1 VRSSVRIHRR
11 STGLI
16 VARFLAFS
24 ALATLGACA
33 HGSLQRDVTTV
44 DDLLRPRA
52 GVIVPSRSAF
62 GQTADGDTVTRL
74 LTQPLTPESAVRI
87 SLIAHPALRA
97 TYAELGLARAD
108 VVQAALL
115 ANPVISFDR
124 FTTGRFQEFG
134 IAQSFIDL
142 LSQPMRRRVA
152 EAEMESARL
161 RIANVVF
168 QHVTDVRSSLVEAV
182 AAAQVRDVSER
193 AQAAAA
199 ASAVAATAIHAAG
212 NLQEL
217 DLVSE
222 RAAAA
227 EFQAGAIHARGE
239 SASTREQLARA
250 LGVSTTGAAL
260 ILQDRLPELPAA
272 DPSVDSLVALAAR
285 SRLDLAAALQD
296 VNAAGK
302 TLGITRR
309 FRLLPDGTLSFAGE
323 GEDGGPFKSGPG
335 FSIPL
340 PFFDRGQARM
350 LRAQSALRAAVARHE
365 AITLSMRADVRA
377 AYALL
382 TSARARFEEYRLRV
396 VPLRRRA
403 TEETQLQYNA
413 MAVSVF
419 GLLQARQGELN
430 AGQGY
435 IEAMSDYWKA
445 RIQLERAVGTSL
457 P

>member
-1 VRSSVRIHRR
+1 M
-11 STGLI
+11 
-16 VARFLAFS
+16 
-24 ALATLGACA
+24 
-33 HGSLQRDVTTV
+33 
-44 DDLLRPRA
+44 
-52 GVIVPSRSAF
+52 
-62 GQTADGDTVTRL
+62 TRL

-227 EFQAGAIHARGE
+227 EFQAVAIHARGE

-260 ILQDRLPELPAA
+260 ILQD
-272 DPSVDSLVALAAR
+272 
-285 SRLDLAAALQD
+285 
-296 VNAAGK
+296 
-302 TLGITRR
+302 
-309 FRLLPDGTLSFAGE
+309 
-323 GEDGGPFKSGPG
+323 
-335 FSIPL
+335 
-340 PFFDRGQARM
+340 
-350 LRAQSALRAAVARHE
+350 
-365 AITLSMRADVRA
+365 
-377 AYALL
+377 
-382 TSARARFEEYRLRV
+382 
-396 VPLRRRA
+396 
-403 TEETQLQYNA
+403 
-413 MAVSVF
+413 
-419 GLLQARQGELN
+419 
-430 AGQGY
+430 
-435 IEAMSDYWKA
+435 
-445 RIQLERAVGTSL
+445 
-457 P
+457 